1 MKESLLRNFIRPLL
15 VTIIIAI
22 GAFSGVFDS
31 DAEASVEAAL
41 KRSLVTFGVARSLN
55 AVISVAQGTEVSVT
69 PMGMGV
75 TLAPGEVLD
84 PLNDLVERFSGF
96 MLVSS
101 VALGTQKVLLEISS
115 WLPYSI
121 VLVVIGL
128 AAVASRVLPGR
139 AFGYWK
145 HYLWKVFLVLAI
157 LRFLLPVALIG
168 SEWMYSGFLKSRHME
183 AENGITQASQHVQ
196 SINEERAVTIPEESD
211 EGAWNAVKSWA
222 EGAKNRATSTVDL
235 ERYSE
240 ALKETAKD
248 TIELI
253 VVFFLSTFLFPV
265 AIALAFWKFTKWAL
279 TRPAVSEAP
288 GNPGGQVVE

>member
-1 MKESLLRNFIRPLL
+1 MSKSLLKKVVGPLL
-15 VTIIIAI
+15 VTLIIAV
-22 GAFSGVFDS
+22 GAFSGVFDA
-31 DAEASVEAAL
+31 DAEESVEAAL

-115 WLPYSI
+115 WLPYS
-121 VLVVIGL
+121 VFLVAIGL
-128 AAVASRVLPGR
+128 AAVASRMMPG
-139 AFGYWK
+139 AVPGYWK
-145 HYLWKVFLVLAI
+145 QYLWKAFWMLAI
-157 LRFLLPVALIG
+157 LRFLLPVALVG
-168 SEWMYSGFLKSRHME
+168 SEWMYSGFLQSRHIE
-183 AENGITQASQHVQ
+183 AEKGITQASQSVQ
-196 SINEERAVTIPEESD
+196 SINEERGVSLSDESD

-222 EGAKNRATSTVDL
+222 GDARNRAASAVDI

-265 AIALAFWKFTKWAL
+265 AIALAFWKLAKWSF
-279 TRPAVSEAP
+279 TRPPVTQAP
-288 GNPGGQVVE
+288 GRAGD

>member
-1 MKESLLRNFIRPLL
+1 MKQSLLRSFIWPLL
-15 VTIIIAI
+15 ATIIIAT

-31 DAEASVEAAL
+31 DAEDSVEAAL

-55 AVISVAQGTEVSVT
+55 AVISVAQGTEISVT
-69 PMGMGV
+69 PLGMGI
-75 TLAPGEVLD
+75 TLAPGEALD

-115 WLPYSI
+115 WRPYSI
-121 VLVVIGL
+121 FLVAIGL
-128 AAVASRVLPGR
+128 AAVASRLMPGG
-139 AFGYWK
+139 AFGYWTQ
-145 HYLWKVFLVLAI
+145 YLWKLFLVLTI

-168 SEWMYSGFLKSRHME
+168 SEWMYSGFLQSRHMD
-183 AENGITQASQHVQ
+183 AENGIAQASQRVQ
-196 SINEERAVTIPEESD
+196 SINEERGVTIPD
-211 EGAWNAVKSWA
+211 EADKGAWDAVKSWA
-222 EGAKNRATSTVDL
+222 AGATNRAASAVDL
-235 ERYSE
+235 EGYSE

-265 AIALAFWKFTKWAL
+265 AIALAFWKLTKWAL
-279 TRPAVSEAP
+279 TRPTVTGPPDNS
-288 GNPGGQVVE
+288 GG

>member
-1 MKESLLRNFIRPLL
+1 MQKSLLRNFIWPLL
-15 VTIIIAI
+15 APLIIAT

-121 VLVVIGL
+121 FLVVIGL
-128 AAVASRVLPGR
+128 AAVASRVIPGA
-139 AFGYWK
+139 AFRYWK
-145 HYLWKVFLVLAI
+145 HYLWKIFWVLTI

-168 SEWMYSGFLKSRHME
+168 SEWMYSGFLQSRHIE
-183 AENGITQASQHVQ
+183 AENGITQASQRVQ
-196 SINEERAVTIPEESD
+196 SINEERGVSIPDESD
-211 EGAWNAVKSWA
+211 EGAWDSVKNWA
-222 EGAKNRATSTVDL
+222 EGAKNRATSAVDL

-253 VVFFLSTFLFPV
+253 VVFLLSTFLFPV
-265 AIALAFWKFTKWAL
+265 AIALVFWKLTKWAL
-279 TRPAVSEAP
+279 TRPTVTESSDNLCE
-288 GNPGGQVVE
+288 